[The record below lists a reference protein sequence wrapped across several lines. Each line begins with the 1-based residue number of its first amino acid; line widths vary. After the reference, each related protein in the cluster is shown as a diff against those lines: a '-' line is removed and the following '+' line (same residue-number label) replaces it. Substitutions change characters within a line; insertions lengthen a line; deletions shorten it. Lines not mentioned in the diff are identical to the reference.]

1 MTTVVWSKA
10 FARNLKRRLRRDPTL
25 RQSVETTLRQLA
37 NDPFHPS
44 LHTHKLKGELEGVW
58 ACSVAYDLRILFE
71 FVENPDSAEEEIFL
85 LAVGSH
91 DEVY

>member
-1 MTTVVWSKA
+1 MTTVVWGKA

-25 RQSVETTLRQLA
+25 RQSIETTLRKLA
-37 NDPFHPS
+37 EDSFHPS

-71 FVENPDSAEEEIFL
+71 FVENPDSGEEEILL